1 MSDKERDNTT
11 AEGTIAAGEIYNET
25 KDCQDLLLAGNPIAS

>member
-1 MSDKERDNTT
+1 MSERERDNTT
-11 AEGTIAAGEIYNET
+11 EGTIAAGEIYNEI